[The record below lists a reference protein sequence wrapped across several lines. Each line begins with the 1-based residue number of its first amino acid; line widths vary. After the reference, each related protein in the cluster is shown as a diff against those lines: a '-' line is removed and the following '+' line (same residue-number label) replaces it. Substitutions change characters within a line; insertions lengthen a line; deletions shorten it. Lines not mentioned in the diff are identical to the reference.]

1 MDMKKEKGTTG
12 NQGIVNDSNE
22 KIEEETDGG
31 YKVTEEK
38 LLKAAEKRDM
48 DEVTK
53 YLDHGADVNYCDKYG
68 TSLHWT
74 AAQGDLHMTRFLL
87 EQGSDMN
94 IKNKWGEGLLHRAID
109 GNLETLQLLLEQ
121 GMDTNMQTEDKT
133 TGLHAALYRGKTD
146 MVQLLLKSGADVN
159 LQDKDL
165 YSPLC
170 AAAKL
175 DDLQVAKLL
184 VDHGACLNC
193 TNYLKFDPL
202 YDVLCNSNVEFAKYL
217 IYEGAIVNES
227 NLRGMVDT
235 NDIPSDDILAL
246 CDIFIEAGY
255 RISNNTVGHNG
266 QGKYLNMEE
275 INNHIYH
282 RQQQIVTL
290 RSLCRIRIRNEL
302 IQTTNGCSIRTA
314 VCKLPLPKLLKN
326 YIMFEQ

>member
-159 LQDKDL
+159 LQDK
-165 YSPLC
+165 
-170 AAAKL
+170 
-175 DDLQVAKLL
+175 
-184 VDHGACLNC
+184 
-193 TNYLKFDPL
+193 LKFDPL